1 MFSLSGHENMKC
13 NPVCHCQCFLFLFL
27 KTLLAIALFV
37 LLAEQCGL
45 NTHANTVLKDAFDN
59 FFCLGRHNH
68 SSPLLRMLLLRL
80 PLIEV
85 V

>member
-1 MFSLSGHENMKC
+1 MLSIYENMKC
-13 NPVCHCQCFLFLFL
+13 NTVCFFSNSFM
-27 KTLLAIALFV
+27 FV
-37 LLAEQCGL
+37 LFAAICGL
-45 NTHANTVLKDAFDN
+45 NIQPHTVLKDAFDH

-68 SSPLLRMLLLRL
+68 SSPLLRMLLLGL

>member
-1 MFSLSGHENMKC
+1 M
-13 NPVCHCQCFLFLFL
+13 
-27 KTLLAIALFV
+27 FV
-37 LLAEQCGL
+37 LLAAKRGL
-45 NTHANTVLKDAFDN
+45 NTHAHTVLKDAFDH

-68 SSPLLRMLLLRL
+68 SSPLLRMLLLGL